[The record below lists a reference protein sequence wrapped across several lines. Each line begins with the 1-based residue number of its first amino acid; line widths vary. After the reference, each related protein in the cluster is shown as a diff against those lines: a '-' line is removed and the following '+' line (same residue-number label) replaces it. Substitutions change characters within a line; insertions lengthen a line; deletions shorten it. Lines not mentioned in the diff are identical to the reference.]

1 MATKSAFRYQFSQRY
16 FSWSFTLLLAEKA
29 NVVCYPELGDGELI
43 VTVPAY
49 LTDKADAIYIEMEN
63 V

>member
-1 MATKSAFRYQFSQRY
+1 MATKNSFRYQFSQRY
-16 FSWSFTLLLAEKA
+16 FSWSFTLLLAEA
-29 NVVCYPELGDGELI
+29 CNIVCCPELGDGELI

-49 LTDKADAIYIEMEN
+49 LTDKADAIYIETEN